1 MMPRR
6 ASYDSIVIGGGYFG
20 CSLAAALAEQ
30 GHQVLLCEARSGLLE
45 RASYHNQA
53 RIHQGYHYPRSVLT
67 ALRSRINFS
76 RWTTAYEE
84 CVVDDFDHYYAI
96 ARPHSKVTAA
106 QFERFM
112 HRIGAPLAPAPAAVG
127 KLFNPALIERVW
139 AVREYAFDAVKLRAL
154 LEGKLASAGVEC
166 CLSTTATHVAEA
178 TGGLV
183 LTIASPEG
191 ICQVSGR
198 HVFNTTYS
206 QLNGLLSA
214 SGLASVPLKHEL
226 AEMAL
231 VEVPEE
237 LTKVGVTVMCGPYFS
252 LMPFPARGLHTLSH
266 VRYTPHM
273 TWQDRGQA
281 TAAATAFEA
290 GARPASAFRHMQADA
305 RRYLP
310 ILERC
315 VRKDSLW
322 EIKTVLPASEED
334 DSRPIL
340 FRRDCGLKNLHC
352 VMGAKIDNIF
362 DILDECRSF
371 AA

>member
-1 MMPRR
+1 MIPQR
-6 ASYDSIVIGGGYFG
+6 ASYDSVVIGGGYFG
-20 CSLAAALAEQ
+20 CGLAAALAEQ
-30 GHQVLLCEARSGLLE
+30 GHRVLLCEARPRLLE

-67 ALRSRINFS
+67 ALRSRINFD
-76 RWTTAYEE
+76 RWVAAYPE
-84 CVVDDFDHYYAI
+84 CVVDNFDHYYAI
-96 ARPHSKVTAA
+96 ARPHSNVTAP

-139 AVREYAFDAVKLRAL
+139 AVREYAFDAVKLRDL
-154 LEGKLASAGVEC
+154 LEAKLAAAGVEC
-166 CLSTTATHVAEA
+166 CLPATAAHVAEGA
-178 TGGLV
+178 GGLT
-183 LTIASPEG
+183 LTVTSPEG
-191 ICQVSGR
+191 SRQVGSR
-198 HVFNTTYS
+198 HVFNATYS

-214 SGLASVPLKHEL
+214 SGLPLVPLKHEL

-231 VEVPEE
+231 VKVPEP
-237 LTKVGVTVMCGPYFS
+237 LARIGVTVMCGPYFS
-252 LMPFPARGLHTLSH
+252 LLPFPARGLHTLSH

-273 TWQDRGQA
+273 AWQDRGQT

-290 GARPASAFRHMQADA
+290 GARPASAFRHMRADA

-310 ILERC
+310 LLDGC
-315 VRKDSLW
+315 VQKDSLW

-362 DILDECRSF
+362 DVLDECRSF